1 MIFFDAKFYGRNV
14 WLGSGGVVDMVIFE
28 RFIKE
33 FLDVIRWTSV
43 EKGFTDI
50 KCVVCKD
57 VFGDLRC

>member
-1 MIFFDAKFYGRNV
+1 MQKV
-14 WLGSGGVVDMVIFE
+14 QVGSGGVVDMVIFE

-43 EKGFTDI
+43 ENGFTDI